1 MREPRT
7 ICELFQD
14 SLASRPRER
23 AFLEKSGGRYRAL
36 GSREFAD
43 RVQAVA
49 AGLRKFGVQPG
60 DRVAILSPNRI
71 EWAIADYAILH
82 CGAVTVPV
90 YPTLPAAAVQHILGD
105 CDALLAFVADAEQL
119 AKLGGRGQLPK
130 LHHVVV
136 FDDVPAPASAPTP
149 AADAG
154 PRSASGWRDFETR
167 GAGLHDPKSFERVWR
182 AVTPDALATI
192 IYTSGTTGLPKGAML
207 THANIV
213 SNVVSVL
220 RRLSLGPGDS
230 CLSFL
235 PLSHIFERMGG
246 HFTMWYA
253 GATIAYAESVET
265 VPQNLL
271 EVRPTILVS
280 VPRLYE
286 KMYARVQTAAAAG
299 SALKRQLF
307 AWAVDVGRRRVRA
320 EQEGRHVLPWLA
332 MQQAVADK
340 LVFAKLRERLGGR
353 LRFMIS
359 GGAPLSLPIAEFFH
373 AADLLILEGYGLTET
388 SPVIAVNPLE
398 RPRLGTVGPPVDGV
412 EVRIADDGEILA
424 RGPNV
429 MRGYWGMPKESALV
443 LADGWFHTGDVGRID
458 DAGYLCVTDRKKDL
472 LITSGGKNVAP
483 QPIESRLKALR
494 FIAEAI
500 LLGDGRKYISALV
513 VPRFATL
520 QEHAKSV
527 GLTGSDA
534 EILRA
539 PQILQLYE
547 SLIGQ
552 VNVALAPYERIKRF
566 CLLDRELEIESGEVT
581 PSMKVKRDVVVRK
594 YATFVESMY
603 QQPAPPGVGCPPGE
617 VLEPETDPV
626 ASH

>member
-23 AFLEKSGGRYRAL
+23 AFLAKSGGRYRAL

-49 AGLRKFGVQPG
+49 AALRKVGVQPG
-60 DRVAILSPNRI
+60 DRVAIVSPNRI

-90 YPTLPAAAVQHILGD
+90 YPTLPATAVQHILGD
-105 CDALLAFVADAEQL
+105 SDALLAFVSDAEQL
-119 AKLGGRGQLPK
+119 AKLGGRGQLPR
-130 LHHVVV
+130 LHHAVV
-136 FDDVPAPASAPTP
+136 FDDLPAGANAPAGASDTA
-149 AADAG
+149 

-167 GAGLHDPKSFERVWR
+167 GASLHDPKSFERVWR

-207 THANIV
+207 THANLV
-213 SNVVSVL
+213 SNVLSVL
-220 RRLSLGPGDS
+220 RRLTLSPSDS

-253 GATIAYAESVET
+253 GVTIAYAESVET

-286 KMYARVQTAAAAG
+286 KMYSRVQTTAAAG
-299 SALKRQLF
+299 SALRRQLF
-307 AWAVDVGRRRVRA
+307 TWAVEVGRRRVRA
-320 EQEGRHVLPWLA
+320 QQEGRRVLPWLA
-332 MQQAVADK
+332 LQNAVADK
-340 LVFAKLRERLGGR
+340 LVFSKLRQRVGGR

-359 GGAPLSLPIAEFFH
+359 GGAPLSPPIAEFFH
-373 AADLLILEGYGLTET
+373 AAGLLILEGYGLTET
-388 SPVIAVNPLE
+388 SPVITVNPLE
-398 RPRLGTVGPPVDGV
+398 RPRLGTVGPPLDGV
-412 EVRIADDGEILA
+412 EVRIAEDGEILA

-429 MRGYWGMPKESALV
+429 MRGYWGMPKESAQA

-458 DAGYLCVTDRKKDL
+458 AEGYLCVTDRKKDL

-483 QPIESRLKALR
+483 QPIEARLKALR

-500 LLGDGRKYISALV
+500 LVGDGRKYISALL
-513 VPRFATL
+513 VPQFAAL
-520 QEHAKSV
+520 REHAASLA
-527 GLTGSDA
+527 LTGSDA
-534 EILRA
+534 ELLRT

-547 SLIGQ
+547 SLVAQ
-552 VNVALAPYERIKRF
+552 VNTSLAPFERIKRF
-566 CLLDRELEIESGEVT
+566 CLLDQELQIESGEVT
-581 PSMKVKRDVVVRK
+581 PTMKVKRDVVVRK
-594 YATFVESMY
+594 YASSVENMY

-617 VLEPETDPV
+617 VFEPETAPV
-626 ASH
+626 PSH